1 MLPRKLISQGDVHK
15 NLMVEVYPLCL
26 KFFDSRDNSQTV
38 IWLSKKVQQSS
49 FCFFFLHAFM
59 SMRSIF

>member
-1 MLPRKLISQGDVHK
+1 MLPRKMISQGDLTK

-26 KFFDSRDNSQTV
+26 KIIDSRDNSQAV

-49 FCFFFLHAFM
+49 FV
-59 SMRSIF
+59 IFVL